1 VIEFSLVYHSCMASC
16 NLGTDESGYT
26 TVVDGVNLNLT
37 PLGKMVM
44 PPPMFEK

>member
-1 VIEFSLVYHSCMASC
+1 MAC
-16 NLGTDESGYT
+16 YNMGDDTECYT
-26 TVVDGVNLNLT
+26 AVVDGTHLNLT